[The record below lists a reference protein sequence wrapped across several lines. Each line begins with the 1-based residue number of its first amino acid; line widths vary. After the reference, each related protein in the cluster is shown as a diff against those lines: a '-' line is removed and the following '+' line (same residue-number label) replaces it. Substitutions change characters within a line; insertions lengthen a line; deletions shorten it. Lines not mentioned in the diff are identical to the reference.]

1 MTNGATRNTK
11 RITASLERSIVLE
24 PTKKIQ
30 TGLLAIALGFGSAAF
45 SLGGATTFGTDALA
59 QTPAASAVLGV
70 NSNAPSYPALVRS
83 QELLLKARRSLMSRD
98 VVSAERYAKEAQA
111 LNAQYG
117 AASDRPEY
125 VLPLVEQYKRAEAAA
140 RAQGMTEAVKREL
153 AKSYLEQAEGL
164 RRCQDLDAAESLV
177 AEARKLDVV
186 FDAAT
191 IERKMDVASVQRR
204 VADDRLALAAPTAS
218 QAPLTGL
225 SEATKRQVAS
235 AQETLRQ
242 ARVLAANGQTERA
255 EQAVRALQAQGIP
268 ESAFAGGDSPAQF
281 LRDVAAARSQSSI
294 RQVQA
299 TVPGVST
306 GESAGYLYVQEAETA
321 LAQGDKE
328 TALTNYRDALRYTAE
343 LDAATVRNINAEIA
357 RLSAP
362 AATPEVVATATG
374 IDLTQSPEALQNE
387 IAAFVAK
394 QNQVRETAPKEAVAD
409 LKQLRAELEASN
421 LDAANK
427 AHFTH
432 ALDVAIAD
440 AEAFLAANGSRIA
453 IQQQNANVDAF
464 VAQKRAAELERQ
476 ARLADDVEKF
486 NDLLEEGRYDEA
498 IVLAEKCADYT
509 GGDAI
514 AVQML
519 NQAKRSKQIAFN
531 DNLRE
536 ARSDSFLQGMNDV
549 ETAAVVEV
557 NDATPLVFNQERWNI
572 AKNRES
578 LTAGSTRSEADLEI
592 LRKLET
598 PITLPFDQPTPLDLV
613 VDFIRKNAEINVMV
627 DEAALAE
634 AGVTSDMAI
643 PTNLAN
649 IKLKNYLKHALT
661 PLGLSYI
668 VEDEVLTITG
678 KNKRS
683 GKTTLQ
689 YYPVA
694 DLVIGV
700 PNFGNVVA
708 PMSQEASQ
716 QRAFQQVANRG
727 LNASAANTI
736 PGLNQNVFGS
746 NSTLL
751 SPNIAAQIQSSGGN
765 VPLTAGGGGGMN
777 DPSELID
784 LITAVVG
791 DEETWEMV
799 GDPQFF
805 SLNNTL
811 AIRQTEENHE
821 EIHELLEKLRSLNDL
836 QVAVEVRFITI
847 SDEYFERI
855 GVNMNLSFQSD
866 AKTSELDDDQFVPTQ
881 RGVYGI
887 YDAGA
892 SGNNT
897 FTENLNINFT
907 QNSYGLAVPQF
918 GNYDPSVGAQMGFA
932 ILSDIESYFFVS
944 AAESDTRTNVLQ
956 APKVTM
962 FNGQTASVS
971 DFTSVPYVS
980 TVIPVVGE
988 FAVAQQPVITVIN
1001 EGQFM
1006 TVQATASPDR
1016 KYVRMTVVPFFCK
1029 ITDNDRT
1036 FKFEGTDSVST
1047 NSTTA
1052 NKGSSILDSI
1062 TDERETTNGA
1072 EVVSAGTTIQEPVTS
1087 SFSVYTTV
1095 NVPDGG
1101 TALLGGIKRLSEGRN
1116 EGGVPILSK
1125 IPYLKRLFSNSAIG
1139 RETTSMLMTVTPR
1152 IIIQEE
1158 EEEFATGANPGRD

>member
-59 QTPAASAVLGV
+59 QTPASAVLGV

-98 VVSAERYAKEAQA
+98 VVAAERYVKEAQA

-125 VLPLVEQYKRAEAAA
+125 VLPLVDQYKRAEAAA

-164 RRCQDLDAAESLV
+164 RRCQDLDAAENLV
-177 AEARKLDVV
+177 AEARKLNVV

-191 IERKMDVASVQRR
+191 VERKMDVASVQRR

-242 ARVLAANGQTERA
+242 ARVLAANGQTDRA
-255 EQAVRALQAQGIP
+255 EEAVRALQAQGIP

-299 TVPGVST
+299 TVPGVSS

-374 IDLTQSPEALQNE
+374 VDFTQTPEALGNE

-394 QNQVRETAPKEAVAD
+394 QNQVRATAPKEALAD

-421 LDAANK
+421 VDVAYK
-427 AHFTH
+427 AHF
-432 ALDVAIAD
+432 AQSLDVAIAD
-440 AEAFLAANGSRIA
+440 AQAFLDANGSRIA
-453 IQQQNANVDAF
+453 LQQQNQNVDAF
-464 VAQKRAAELERQ
+464 VAQKREAELERQ
-476 ARLADDVEKF
+476 ARLADDTEKF

-498 IVLAEKCADYT
+498 IVLAEKCADYS
-509 GGDAI
+509 GNEQI

-519 NQAKRSKQIAFN
+519 NMAKLAKQNAFN
-531 DNLRE
+531 NRIRDE
-536 ARSDSFLQGMNDV
+536 KAETFLNVLNNV
-549 ETAAVVEV
+549 EESAVVEV
-557 NDATPLVFNQERWNI
+557 SDQNPLVFNAERWNV
-572 AKNRES
+572 AKNRKS
-578 LTAGSTRSEADLEI
+578 LSGGSTRSEADLEI
-592 LRKLET
+592 LRKLEMQ
-598 PITLPFDQPTPLDLV
+598 ITLPFDQPTPLDLV
-613 VDFIRKNAEINVMV
+613 VDYIRKNAEINIMV

-634 AGVTSDMAI
+634 AGITSDMAI
-643 PTNLAN
+643 PTNLSN
-649 IKLKNYLKHALT
+649 IKLKNYLKHSLT
-661 PLGLSYI
+661 PLNLSYI

-683 GKTTLQ
+683 SKTTVQ

-708 PMSQEASQ
+708 PMSMESSY
-716 QRAFQQVANRG
+716 QRAYQQAANRG
-727 LNASAANTI
+727 LGASASNTI
-736 PGLNQNVFGS
+736 SGLNQSVFGS

-765 VPLTAGGGGGMN
+765 VPLTAGSGGGMN

-784 LITAVVG
+784 LITTVVG
-791 DEETWEMV
+791 DEETWETV

-821 EIHELLEKLRSLNDL
+821 EIQELLEKLRALNDL

-855 GVNMNLSFQSD
+855 GVNMNLSFQSETNAND
-866 AKTSELDDDQFVPTQ
+866 LDDDQLVPSKK
-881 RGVYGI
+881 GVYGI

-892 SGNNT
+892 SGNDM

-962 FNGQTASVS
+962 FNGQTASVM

-1052 NKGSSILDSI
+1052 NKGSNILDSI

>member
-1 MTNGATRNTK
+1 M
-11 RITASLERSIVLE
+11 E

-45 SLGGATTFGTDALA
+45 SLGGATTFGTDAPA
-59 QTPAASAVLGV
+59 QTPASAVLGV

-98 VVSAERYAKEAQA
+98 VVAAERYVQEAQA

-125 VLPLVEQYKRAEAAA
+125 VLPLVDQYKRAEAAA

-164 RRCQDLDAAESLV
+164 RRCQDLDAAENLV
-177 AEARKLDVV
+177 AEARKLNVV

-191 IERKMDVASVQRR
+191 VERKMDVASVQRR

-328 TALTNYRDALRYTAE
+328 TALANYRDALRYTAE
-343 LDAATVRNINAEIA
+343 LDAATVRNVNAEIA
-357 RLSAP
+357 RLTAP
-362 AATPEVVATATG
+362 AAATPEVVATATG
-374 IDLTQSPEALQNE
+374 LDLTPPGDALQNE
-387 IAAFVAK
+387 IAAFIAK

-409 LKQLRAELEASN
+409 LKQLKAEIEASTMEVA
-421 LDAANK
+421 LK
-427 AHFTH
+427 AHFAH

-440 AEAFLAANGSRIA
+440 SEAFLAANGSRIA
-453 IQQQNANVDAF
+453 IQQQNTNVDAF

-476 ARLADDVEKF
+476 ARLADDTEKF

-498 IVLAEKCADYT
+498 IVLAEKCSDYT

-519 NQAKRSKQIAFN
+519 NQAKFAKQNAFN
-531 DNLRE
+531 NRIRDE
-536 ARSDSFLQGMNDV
+536 KAETFLNVLNNVD
-549 ETAAVVEV
+549 EAAVVKV
-557 NDATPLVFNQERWNI
+557 DDANPLVFNQDRWNI

-592 LRKLET
+592 LRKLEMQ
-598 PITLPFDQPTPLDLV
+598 ITLPFDQPMPLDVV
-613 VDFIRKNAEINVMV
+613 VDYIRKNAEINVMI

-649 IKLKNYLKHALT
+649 IKLKNYLKHSLT

-683 GKTTLQ
+683 DKTTLQ
-689 YYPVA
+689 FYPVA

-765 VPLTAGGGGGMN
+765 VPLTAGGGGMN

-784 LITAVVG
+784 LITSVVG

-855 GVNMNLSFQSD
+855 GVNMNLSFKSD
-866 AKTSELDDDQFVPTQ
+866 VDAGDLDDDQLVPS
-881 RGVYGI
+881 RKGVYGI
-887 YDAGA
+887 YDAGS
-892 SGNNT
+892 SGNDM

-1062 TDERETTNGA
+1062 TDERETTSGA